1 MKTKFEVTGTKFP
14 VAADDHEYLS
24 SCVWMKRIEKRH
36 CGMIIDSAKRLVEY
50 AKVDNEALLTF
61 VSDFEY
67 AMRDHEMVRRRQVR
81 ALMYL
86 VETKIL

>member
-1 MKTKFEVTGTKFP
+1 MKTKFEVTGTKFA
-14 VAADDHEYLS
+14 VTADDHEYLS

-36 CGMIIDSAKRLVEY
+36 CGLILDSAKRLVEY
-50 AKVDNEALLTF
+50 VKDDSEGTLAF

-67 AMRDHEMVRRRQVR
+67 AMRDHELVRRRQVK